1 MLHWL
6 IFCLCEGWGIQ
17 SLTTSYNAFMCLVAC
32 PSFKFF
38 VYFPNSSISTTP
50 VKVIIMIIIILI
62 GCLHGQLR
70 LVNGSIPN
78 AGRLE
83 ICIMD
88 QWGTICNDGWTH
100 DNAEVACRQ
109 LGYSTD
115 GKNCM
120 AH

>member
-1 MLHWL
+1 M
-6 IFCLCEGWGIQ
+6 Q
-17 SLTTSYNAFMCLVAC
+17 SLTTSYNSFMCLVAC
-32 PSFKFF
+32 PIA
-38 VYFPNSSISTTP
+38 SSSLSIFQIPLYISTTP

-115 GKNCM
+115 GKTCM